1 MATTAVSL
9 NFAHSIKEIEMSS
22 VWETLSGIDV
32 SEHTEEKNGLT
43 YLSWAWA
50 WGIVKKHYPKATFTK
65 NLYSSANNDCTL
77 PYMIDPA
84 GYSFVSVTVDI
95 DGESQTEVLPVLN
108 HANKA
113 VSQPDSF
120 QVNTALQRCL
130 AKCCAMHGLGHY
142 IYAGEDL
149 PEGVE
154 PTVTVESSTGEKKD
168 IKGMDTVAAVFN
180 TFIPECK
187 DLETLR
193 GFWGINKGAIETLKK
208 GDNKLYEEVL
218 DNFQNHAKKFESE
231 KGEAA

>member
-1 MATTAVSL
+1 
-9 NFAHSIKEIEMSS
+9 MSS
-22 VWETLSGIDV
+22 VWETLSKIDV
-32 SEHTEEKNGLT
+32 SDHTEDKNGLT

-50 WGIVKKHYPKATFTK
+50 WGIVKKHYPKASFTK

-84 GYSFVSVTVDI
+84 GYAFVSVTVRIED
-95 DGESQTEVLPVLN
+95 EEQTEVLPVLN

-154 PTVTVESSTGEKKD
+154 KKLTVESVSGKKEEVE
-168 IKGMDTVAAVFN
+168 GVELVAQIFN

-187 DLETLR
+187 TVDELR
-193 GFWGINKGAIETLKK
+193 DFWGNNKVAIEELKK
-208 GDNKLYEEVL
+208 GSNELYSQVL
-218 DNFQNHAKKFESE
+218 ANFTKHKEKIEP

>member
-1 MATTAVSL
+1 
-9 NFAHSIKEIEMSS
+9 MSS

-50 WGIVKKHYPKATFTK
+50 WGIVKKHYPTAVYEKH
-65 NLYSSANNDCTL
+65 LYDGTNGTRA
-77 PYMIDPA
+77 YMLDEA
-84 GYSFVSVTVDI
+84 GYGFVAVTVTI
-95 DGESQTEVLPVLN
+95 EGEKQTEVMPVLN
-108 HANKA
+108 HANRA
-113 VSQPDSF
+113 VQNPDSF

-154 PTVTVESSTGEKKD
+154 KKIAIESASGEKKEVEGL
-168 IKGMDTVAAVFN
+168 KLVAEIFN

-187 DLETLR
+187 DLKELR
-193 GFWGINKGAIETLKK
+193 GFWGTNKGAIAELEKDDALYQGVLANFKK
-208 GDNKLYEEVL
+208 RAEKLEA
-218 DNFQNHAKKFESE
+218 DE